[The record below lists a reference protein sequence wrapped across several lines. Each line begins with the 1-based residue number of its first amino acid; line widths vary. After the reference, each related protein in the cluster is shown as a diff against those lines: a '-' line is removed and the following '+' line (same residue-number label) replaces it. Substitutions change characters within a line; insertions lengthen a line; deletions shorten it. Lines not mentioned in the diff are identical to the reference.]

1 MTKGKKWSDLGRT
14 LGYGGVPGLS
24 TQLKNSYT
32 RVVLPFEQF
41 SERVKNLQSTPPP
54 THELKTHSN
63 IQSAKLPVFSSSAHG
78 DDNNSPPSSPLSNTS
93 SPLSEPP
100 DESEAKNASGS
111 HSDSGKPR
119 RSPRTG
125 SQEQITRTHLLD
137 RGYFICLL
145 TSFASYFQ
153 DDREQWFAAIIS
165 NYRAP
170 YLS

>member
-1 MTKGKKWSDLGRT
+1 VTKGKKWSDLGRT

-63 IQSAKLPVFSSSAHG
+63 IQSAKLPVFSSSTHG
-78 DDNNSPPSSPLSNTS
+78 DDNNSPPSSPLTNTS

-100 DESEAKNASGS
+100 EESDTKHASGS
-111 HSDSGKPR
+111 RSDSGKPR

-125 SQEQITRTHLLD
+125 SQERITRTRLLNRGCFD
-137 RGYFICLL
+137 RLL

-153 DDREQWFAAIIS
+153 DD
-165 NYRAP
+165 
-170 YLS
+170 

>member
-1 MTKGKKWSDLGRT
+1 MGGYDAVRTITLTCGSVYLTRLYQVTKGKKWSDLGRT

-41 SERVKNLQSTPPP
+41 SERVKNLQLTPPP

-63 IQSAKLPVFSSSAHG
+63 IQSVKLPVLGSSVHG
-78 DDNNSPPSSPLSNTS
+78 DDNNSPPSSPLTDTS

-100 DESEAKNASGS
+100 DENEPKRASGS
-111 HSDSGKPR
+111 RSESGRPR

-125 SQEQITRTHLLD
+125 SQEHLTRKPLAQPAFVT
-137 RGYFICLL
+137 Y
-145 TSFASYFQ
+145 
-153 DDREQWFAAIIS
+153 
-165 NYRAP
+165 
-170 YLS
+170 